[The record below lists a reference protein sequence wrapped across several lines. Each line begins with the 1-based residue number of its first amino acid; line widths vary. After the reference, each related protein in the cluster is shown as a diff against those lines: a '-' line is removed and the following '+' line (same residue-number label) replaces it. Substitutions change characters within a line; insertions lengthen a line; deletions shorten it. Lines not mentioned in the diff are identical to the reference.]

1 VSDLP
6 VFALVVLVVLAAG
19 AVLGMLMV
27 PRLERLSEPPDE
39 DPGAGDDP
47 AHD

>member
-1 VSDLP
+1 MSDLP
-6 VFALVVLVVLAAG
+6 IFLGVVLVVLVGG

-47 AHD
+47 AHE